1 MVGRSKLDAATKR
14 RVRAGRLLLAGK
26 TPPEVARVV
35 GAPRQTVYRWR
46 DVLDAE
52 GIDALRDMS
61 KGGRPA
67 RLGAA
72 ELSRLYVALLEGPE
86 MHGFTTPLWT
96 LKRVR
101 LWIEREFGVR
111 YSEVHVW
118 RLLGQLGFSNQKPD
132 RRALERD
139 AAAIEE
145 WRKRAWPALKKTPD
159 ARDDRSSSST
169 NPASRSA
176 PPGCGPGLSKAKHR
190 SCSFTSIGISCR

>member
-1 MVGRSKLDAATKR
+1 MAKGKLDEAVKR

-46 DVLDAE
+46 EVLRVG

-67 RLGAA
+67 QLGAA
-72 ELSRLYVALLEGPE
+72 ELSRLYVVLLEGATA
-86 MHGFTTPLWT
+86 HGFATPLWT

-101 LWIEREFGVR
+101 LWIEREFSVR

-118 RLLGQLGFSNQKPD
+118 RLLGQLGLSNLGLAQAARAGELLPRHV
-132 RRALERD
+132 RRFATHHPRQAQIGPATRPHHRFVL
-139 AAAIEE
+139 AA
-145 WRKRAWPALKKTPD
+145 
-159 ARDDRSSSST
+159 
-169 NPASRSA
+169 
-176 PPGCGPGLSKAKHR
+176 G
-190 SCSFTSIGISCR
+190 

>member
-1 MVGRSKLDAATKR
+1 MAARSKLDDATKR
-14 RVRAGRLLLAGK
+14 RLRAGRLLLAGK
-26 TPPEVARVV
+26 APPEVARLV

-46 DVLDAE
+46 AVLDGG

-86 MHGFTTPLWT
+86 QHGFSTPLWT

-118 RLLGQLGFSNQKPD
+118 RLLGQLGLSNQKPD

-139 AAAIEE
+139 AAAIEH
-145 WRKRAWPALKKTPD
+145 WRKRTWPALKKTPD
-159 ARDDRSSSST
+159 ARED
-169 NPASRSA
+169 
-176 PPGCGPGLSKAKHR
+176 
-190 SCSFTSIGISCR
+190 

>member
-1 MVGRSKLDAATKR
+1 MAKSELDEAVKR

-26 TPPEVARVV
+26 SPPEVARIV

-46 DVLDAE
+46 DVLQVG

-67 RLGAA
+67 LLGAA
-72 ELSRLYVALLEGPE
+72 ELSRLYVALLEGATA
-86 MHGFTTPLWT
+86 HGFVTPVWT

-118 RLLGQLGFSNQKPD
+118 RLLGQLGLSNQKPD

-139 AAAIEE
+139 AAAIAH
-145 WRKRAWPALKKTPD
+145 WRKRTWPTLKKTPLGKED
-159 ARDDRSSSST
+159 
-169 NPASRSA
+169 
-176 PPGCGPGLSKAKHR
+176 
-190 SCSFTSIGISCR
+190 